1 MDLDVR
7 VSCTYPLAT
16 LRVTGEVDLS
26 NADDLV
32 RLVDQAIAA
41 GCTLVEVDLSEVT
54 FIDCHAIGT
63 LLEAKH
69 RLDAVSAHLW
79 VHAVSPPVLRML
91 EVTATDAVLG
101 LGNRV
106 PAAGS

>member
-7 VSCTYPLAT
+7 VSCTYPLTT

-32 RLVDQAIAA
+32 RFVDQAIAV

-54 FIDCHAIGT
+54 FIDCHAIGR

-69 RLDAVSAHLW
+69 RVHAASAHLW
-79 VHAVSPPVLRML
+79 VHAVSPQVLRML
-91 EVTATDAVLG
+91 ELTATDATLG
-101 LGNRV
+101 LRDRV
-106 PAAGS
+106 PATGL